1 MRADRRARARA
12 AAILA
17 LVCALWIV
25 PMVVLFSASISS
37 NDAVLR
43 EGYGFL
49 PRQVD
54 FSAYEYLFS
63 KSGSIVHALGV
74 SFAVMAA
81 GTAASTLLAAFLAYP
96 LSRPGLRGRALVLG
110 LILFTM
116 LFNGGLV
123 PTYMI
128 YTQVID
134 LRDSFAALIVPNLLL
149 SGFQVILMRTYF
161 MKSIPASI
169 LEAAEIDGAS
179 PMRVFFQVV
188 LPLSLPIF
196 ATVGFLQ
203 ASVYWNDWFNAML
216 YINDA
221 DLMGLQAVLN
231 QMLTNLNFLSSL
243 SQNAISGALGGAAAS
258 PPTATIRMA
267 MAVLGI
273 LPSLIL
279 FPIAQKYLVQGLTL
293 GGTKE

>member
-63 KSGSIVHALGV
+63 KSGAIVHALGV
-74 SFAVMAA
+74 SFTVMAA

-96 LSRPGLRGRALVLG
+96 LSRPGLRGRTLVLG

-116 LFNGGLV
+116 VFNGGLV
-123 PTYMI
+123 PPYMI
-128 YTQVID
+128 YTC
-134 LRDSFAALIVPNLLL
+134 AHTP
-149 SGFQVILMRTYF
+149 G
-161 MKSIPASI
+161 
-169 LEAAEIDGAS
+169 
-179 PMRVFFQVV
+179 RVKQ
-188 LPLSLPIF
+188 
-196 ATVGFLQ
+196 
-203 ASVYWNDWFNAML
+203 
-216 YINDA
+216 
-221 DLMGLQAVLN
+221 
-231 QMLTNLNFLSSL
+231 
-243 SQNAISGALGGAAAS
+243 
-258 PPTATIRMA
+258 
-267 MAVLGI
+267 
-273 LPSLIL
+273 
-279 FPIAQKYLVQGLTL
+279 
-293 GGTKE
+293 

>member
-63 KSGSIVHALGV
+63 KSGAIVHALGV

-216 YINDA
+216 YINA
-221 DLMGLQAVLN
+221 TDLMGLQAVMN

-258 PPTATIRMA
+258 PPTATIRMS

>member
-63 KSGSIVHALGV
+63 KSGAIVHALGV

-221 DLMGLQAVLN
+221 DLMGLQAVMN

-258 PPTATIRMA
+258 PPTATIRMS

>member
-37 NDAVLR
+37 NNAVLR

-63 KSGSIVHALGV
+63 KSGAIVHALGV

-96 LSRPGLRGRALVLG
+96 LSRQGLRGRALVLG

-216 YINDA
+216 YINA
-221 DLMGLQAVLN
+221 TDLMGLQAVMN

-258 PPTATIRMA
+258 PPTATIRMS

>member
-37 NDAVLR
+37 NNAVLR

-63 KSGSIVHALGV
+63 KSGAIVHALGV

-216 YINDA
+216 YINA
-221 DLMGLQAVLN
+221 TDLMGLQAVMN

-258 PPTATIRMA
+258 PPTATIRMS

>member
-63 KSGSIVHALGV
+63 KSGAIVHALGV

-149 SGFQVILMRTYF
+149 SGFQVILMRTCF

-216 YINDA
+216 YINAA
-221 DLMGLQAVLN
+221 DLMGLQAVMN

-258 PPTATIRMA
+258 PPTATIRMS

>member
-63 KSGSIVHALGV
+63 KSGAIVHALGV

-81 GTAASTLLAAFLAYP
+81 GTVASTLLAAFLAYP

-216 YINDA
+216 YINA
-221 DLMGLQAVLN
+221 TDLMGLQAVMN

-258 PPTATIRMA
+258 PPTATIRMS

>member
-1 MRADRRARARA
+1 MRADRRARARS

-63 KSGSIVHALGV
+63 KSGAIVHALGV
-74 SFAVMAA
+74 SFTVMAA

-161 MKSIPASI
+161 MNSIPASI

-221 DLMGLQAVLN
+221 DLMGLQAVMN

>member
-37 NDAVLR
+37 NNAVLR

-63 KSGSIVHALGV
+63 KSGAIVHALGV

-216 YINDA
+216 YINA
-221 DLMGLQAVLN
+221 TDLMGLQAVMN

-258 PPTATIRMA
+258 PPTATIRMS

-273 LPSLIL
+273 LPSLDR
-279 FPIAQKYLVQGLTL
+279 KSVV
-293 GGTKE
+293 

>member
-37 NDAVLR
+37 NNAVLR

-63 KSGSIVHALGV
+63 KSGAIVHALGV

-134 LRDSFAALIVPNLLL
+134 LRESFAALIVPNLLL

-216 YINDA
+216 YINA
-221 DLMGLQAVLN
+221 TDLMGLQAVMN

-258 PPTATIRMA
+258 PPTATIRMS

>member
-1 MRADRRARARA
+1 MKAHRRAQARA
-12 AAILA
+12 VAILA
-17 LVCALWIV
+17 LVCALWTV
-25 PMVVLFSASISS
+25 PLIVLFSASISN

-54 FSAYEYLFS
+54 FSAYRYLFS
-63 KSGSIVHALGV
+63 KSDAIVHALGV

-81 GTAASTLLAAFLAYP
+81 GTAASTLMAALLAYP
-96 LSRPGLRGRALVLG
+96 LSKPWLRGRKAVLG

-123 PTYMI
+123 PTYVI

-134 LRDSFAALIVPNLLL
+134 MRDSFLALIVPNLLL

-161 MKSIPASI
+161 MNSIPAGI
-169 LEAAEIDGAS
+169 LEAAELDGAG

-203 ASVYWNDWFNAML
+203 ASIYWNDWFNAML
-216 YINDA
+216 YINDG
-221 DLMGLQAVLN
+221 DLMGLQAVMN

-279 FPIAQKYLVQGLTL
+279 FPVAQKYLVQGLTL
-293 GGTKE
+293 GGAKE

>member
-63 KSGSIVHALGV
+63 KSGAIVHALGV

-221 DLMGLQAVLN
+221 DLMGLQAVMN

>member
-216 YINDA
+216 YINA
-221 DLMGLQAVLN
+221 TDLMGLQAVMN

-258 PPTATIRMA
+258 PPTATIRMS

-293 GGTKE
+293 GGTTE

>member
-63 KSGSIVHALGV
+63 KSGAIVHALGV

-161 MKSIPASI
+161 MNSIPASI

-221 DLMGLQAVLN
+221 DLMGLQAVMN

-258 PPTATIRMA
+258 PPTAAIRMA

>member
-1 MRADRRARARA
+1 
-12 AAILA
+12 
-17 LVCALWIV
+17 
-25 PMVVLFSASISS
+25 MVVLFSASISS

-63 KSGSIVHALGV
+63 KSGAIVHALGV

-216 YINDA
+216 YINA
-221 DLMGLQAVLN
+221 TDLMGLQAVMN

-258 PPTATIRMA
+258 PPTATIRMS

-279 FPIAQKYLVQGLTL
+279 FPIAQKYLDRKSVG
-293 GGTKE
+293 

>member
-63 KSGSIVHALGV
+63 KSGAIVHALGV

-123 PTYMI
+123 PPYMI

-216 YINDA
+216 YINA
-221 DLMGLQAVLN
+221 TDLMGLQAVMN

-258 PPTATIRMA
+258 PPTATIRMS

>member
-37 NDAVLR
+37 NNAVLR

-63 KSGSIVHALGV
+63 KSGAIVHALGV

-221 DLMGLQAVLN
+221 DLMGLQAVMN

-258 PPTATIRMA
+258 PPTATIRMS